1 MSQENDFDEDAMMV
15 IKAQKKR
22 TLIITAI
29 FVIFMIIT
37 AVMFYRAGGVNVC
50 QKGGGYVLNK
60 QCTGFNVLDVCEAD
74 NGDLWILGNHTENN
88 NVNASNNTPNINTNL
103 GVTN

>member
-1 MSQENDFDEDAMMV
+1 MSNEDGFDEDAMA
-15 IKAQKKR
+15 IIRAQKKR

-29 FVIFMIIT
+29 FIIFMIIT
-37 AVMFYRAGGVNVC
+37 AIMFYRAGGVNTC

-60 QCTGFNVLDVCEAD
+60 ACTGFNVLGVCEAE
-74 NGDLWILGNHTENN
+74 NGDLWIYENYN
-88 NVNASNNTPNINTNL
+88 NTNSTPNINTNL